1 MSTLIPVPEPL
12 YRFTNTNQALKDLIN
27 NSNKY
32 YVYINLDKNVG
43 RDLHNDP
50 DFIRLNAMN
59 TAIAM
64 AISDANWRLQLA
76 SSSGGNNK
84 KNKARQTK
92 RPRQT
97 KRGKSR
103 RRR

>member
-1 MSTLIPVPEPL
+1 MNIPPL
-12 YRFTNTNQALKDLIN
+12 YEFRSFAEANKDLTNYN
-27 NSNKY
+27 NQ
-32 YVYINLDKNVG
+32 YIYCSTLDKNKNP
-43 RDLHNDP
+43 DIPPDP
-50 DFIRLNAMN
+50 ECIRLLAMIS
-59 TAIAM
+59 AIAM
-64 AISDANWRLQLA
+64 AISYANFLLPLA